1 MADSTPTLADLAMH
15 PYLIEGELSSEWA
28 GKVGI
33 YAIFDEGQTLQYVGY
48 SRDINVGLTQH
59 LVRCPQQCHWFKVY
73 TVTRPSRTLL
83 EEIRTAWLAEHGTVP
98 PGNSD
103 QQTIWEK
110 PIDAKAFMTDAER
123 DEIANADPS
132 QTNKL
137 LKQLARRVEADVKAK
152 VSDRGA
158 QIPIKFNPK
167 LKEQGLLAL
176 K

>member
-1 MADSTPTLADLAMH
+1 MADTTPTLADLDMH
-15 PYLIEGELSSEWA
+15 PYLVEGELPPGLAS
-28 GKVGI
+28 KVGI
-33 YAIFDEGQTLQYVGY
+33 YAIFDEAKTLQYVGY
-48 SRDINVGLTQH
+48 SRDVSVGLTQH
-59 LVRCPQQCHWFKVY
+59 LVRCPQQCHWFKVH

-83 EEIRTAWLAEHGTVP
+83 EEIRKSWISEYGTIP
-98 PGNSD
+98 PGNAD
-103 QQTIWEK
+103 QQTMWEK
-110 PIDAKAFMTDAER
+110 PIDAKAFMTEVER
-123 DEIANADPS
+123 DAIANAEPS

-152 VSDRGA
+152 VADRGA